1 MLGVE
6 LALFIIVGAI
16 AILAAVMMLVSEN
29 AVHAA
34 LFLILNFACV
44 AFFYL
49 MLSAPFLAMVQVT
62 VYAGAIMVLFLFVIM
77 LLGAEKQT
85 PESSPRF
92 SWLSPAAVGL
102 TLVFLLVAGIAIIR
116 SDVDASEPPPEQPL
130 VRVVHAGG
138 DTPAVDV
145 YLDGDVWVEDL
156 AFREVTEFQP
166 LPQLEDDSVEG
177 HVLAIYEE
185 GADPETDEPLL
196 SETIGAGED
205 DVFTYIVMP
214 NTEGILSFTAV
225 EGNLDALDDTN
236 DTRLA
241 VVNAFPCE
249 SGNCAVDI
257 ADVTNPDEDPFILV
271 ENLAFGEVSVSK
283 VVEEGDYTLAAFP
296 AGEIDAYLERASTDE
311 EAEFD
316 VERVANLDDEVFEG
330 NHSVLWIVSANT
342 EGDLIRSSNILL
354 SVENDMQFGSGQAL
368 GRSLFTRYML
378 PFQAIALLLLVA
390 MVGVIVMTNPL
401 ETTKPTR
408 RERRHRRMAN
418 VPGNPTV
425 DEYRRSISSNG
436 D

>member
-102 TLVFLLVAGIAIIR
+102 TVVFLLVAGIAIIR
-116 SDVDASEPPPEQPL
+116 SDVDASEPEPEQPL

-138 DTPAVDV
+138 DAPAVDV
-145 YLDGDVWVEDL
+145 YLDGDLWVEDL
-156 AFREVTEFQP
+156 AFREASEFQP
-166 LPQLEDDSVEG
+166 LSELENEGVEG
-177 HVLAIYEE
+177 RVLAIYEK
-185 GADPETDEPLL
+185 GADPNIDEPLL

-205 DVFTYIVMP
+205 DVFTYVVMP
-214 NTEGILSFTAV
+214 NAEGVLNFTAV
-225 EGNLDALDDTN
+225 EGNLNALDDTN
-236 DTRLA
+236 EARLT

-271 ENLAFGEVSVSK
+271 ENLDFGEVSVSK
-283 VVEEGDYTLAAFP
+283 VVKEGDIALAAFP
-296 AGEIDAYLERASTDE
+296 AGAIEAYRELAATDE
-311 EAEFD
+311 EAEF
-316 VERVANLDDEVFEG
+316 EIEPVADFDEEMFDG
-330 NHSVLWIVSANT
+330 NHSL
-342 EGDLIRSSNILL
+342 
-354 SVENDMQFGSGQAL
+354 
-368 GRSLFTRYML
+368 
-378 PFQAIALLLLVA
+378 
-390 MVGVIVMTNPL
+390 
-401 ETTKPTR
+401 
-408 RERRHRRMAN
+408 
-418 VPGNPTV
+418 
-425 DEYRRSISSNG
+425 
-436 D
+436 